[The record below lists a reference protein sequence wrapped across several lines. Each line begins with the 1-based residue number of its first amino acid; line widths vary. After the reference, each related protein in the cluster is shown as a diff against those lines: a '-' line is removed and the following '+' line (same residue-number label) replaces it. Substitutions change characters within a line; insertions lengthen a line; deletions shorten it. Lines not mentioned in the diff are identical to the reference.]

1 MKTLGLFIFL
11 LLTSLLMGQNEV
23 VVVHAI
29 GKVTYF
35 ATPQSAGQMV
45 YPGFR
50 MALPGSLRCQTGG
63 RVKLLYN
70 QETFLIED
78 TKMHPL
84 SELAQLSK
92 GGSNLGF
99 ASRFWSFL
107 TGSMSQSRDEKAL
120 EENHEYFMEEVYAG
134 IKGFSRK
141 TYPVK
146 TSQLYTGS
154 LGTAPVT
161 FRWSDESAWPV
172 LRFSLINDAGS
183 EMLFALVQEE
193 AFTLDPAQLALVP
206 GKAYQWQVTAVN
218 GDAPIAQSA
227 PIVLTYD
234 PLGHEKLMADLSAM
248 AEYQAAEPVE
258 QQLMQAYTFEKA
270 GFNYEAA
277 RCYDQAAA
285 NDPDNVLLRDAHAA
299 FLSRMD
305 LLEAAKKILQQPAE
319 KE

>member
-1 MKTLGLFIFL
+1 MKTFSLFLFL
-11 LLTSLLMGQNEV
+11 LATSLLIGQNEV

-29 GKVTYF
+29 GNVTYF

-50 MALPGSLRCQTGG
+50 MALPGSLRCETGA

-99 ASRFWSFL
+99 TGRFWSFL
-107 TGSMSQSRDEKAL
+107 TGSMSQSKDEKAL
-120 EENHEYFMEEVYAG
+120 EENHEHFMEEVYAG
-134 IKGFSRK
+134 IKGFSHK

-154 LGTAPVT
+154 LGTEPIT

-183 EMLFALVQEE
+183 EVLFALVQKG
-193 AFTLDPAQLALVP
+193 AFTLDPKQLAMAP

-218 GDAPIAQSA
+218 GDAPVAQSA
-227 PIVLTYD
+227 PIVFTYD
-234 PLGHEKLMADLSAM
+234 PVGHEKLMADLSAM

-258 QQLMQAYTFEKA
+258 QQLMQAYTLEKA
-270 GFNYEAA
+270 GFNYGAA
-277 RCYDQAAA
+277 QCYDQASA
-285 NDPDNVLLRDAHAA
+285 NNPDNVLLRDVHAA

-305 LLEAAKKILQQPAE
+305 LLDAAKKMLQQPAG

>member
-1 MKTLGLFIFL
+1 MKIRCLFLFL
-11 LLTSLLMGQNEV
+11 LLTGLLMGQNEV

-29 GKVTYF
+29 GNVTYF

-50 MALPGSLRCQTGG
+50 MALPGSLRCQSGG

-92 GGSNLGF
+92 GGSSLGF
-99 ASRFWSFL
+99 TGRFWSFL
-107 TGSMSQSRDEKAL
+107 TGSMNQSKDDKAL
-120 EENHEYFMEEVYAG
+120 EDNHEFFMEEVYAG

-141 TYPVK
+141 SYPIQ
-146 TSQLYTGS
+146 SSLLYTGS
-154 LGTAPVT
+154 LRTAPIT
-161 FRWSDESAWPV
+161 FRWSGDSIAPV
-172 LRFSLINDAGS
+172 LRFSLVNEAGS
-183 EMLFALVQEE
+183 EVLSALVQDG
-193 AFTLDPAQLALVP
+193 AFTLDPAQLALAP
-206 GKAYQWQVTAVN
+206 GNTYQWQVAAVE
-218 GDAPIAQSA
+218 GDAPVAQSA
-227 PIVLTYD
+227 PVAFTYD
-234 PLGHEKLMADLSAM
+234 PVGYEKLMADLSVLA
-248 AEYQAAEPVE
+248 AYQAADPVE
-258 QQLMQAYTFEKA
+258 QQLMQAYTLEKA

-277 RCYDQAAA
+277 QCYDQVSASEPG
-285 NDPDNVLLRDAHAA
+285 NLLLRDAYAA

-305 LLEAAKKILQQPAE
+305 LLEAAKKLRQLSPE